1 MGTGIVDD
9 QHIAHIDLGQHTVNG
24 KLIIVLAQT
33 ADHIVFMVA
42 GGVLFAQHGDVV
54 VGTVHGRA
62 HQVGS
67 AGIQADILFINVL
80 FVDGC
85 GNQAAIRSQHKA
97 PHLGKDGNVAHT
109 GGHQDLLKLF
119 ADTLAN
125 GQDIIGAL
133 LRLVGNANAAGQV
146 DELDVCTG
154 LLVQTHSQVEQ
165 DTGQFRVIIIGNG
178 IAGQESMDAE
188 VLCTQCHQAG
198 ISFGH
203 LLFGHAVLGIAGVI
217 HDAVAQVKG
226 SAGVKAAADRFGD
239 TCHILEEI
247 HMGQVVQVNVSAQVI
262 RLLHVLHRRF
272 VGGEHDIAAAEAT
285 GFAQQQ
291 FGVAGAVHAAA
302 FLFQDAQQVRVGG
315 CLNGKILLKT
325 FVPCKSFVDKACI
338 GADAFFVIKM
348 ERGRHIGNNFLCLL
362 KGDERFLFRH
372 NNTSFP
378 LVARRGTSPA
388 LFCTYRAYAARWG
401 VP

>member
-1 MGTGIVDD
+1 
-9 QHIAHIDLGQHTVNG
+9 
-24 KLIIVLAQT
+24 
-33 ADHIVFMVA
+33 
-42 GGVLFAQHGDVV
+42 
-54 VGTVHGRA
+54 
-62 HQVGS
+62 
-67 AGIQADILFINVL
+67 
-80 FVDGC
+80 
-85 GNQAAIRSQHKA
+85 
-97 PHLGKDGNVAHT
+97 
-109 GGHQDLLKLF
+109 
-119 ADTLAN
+119 
-125 GQDIIGAL
+125 
-133 LRLVGNANAAGQV
+133 
-146 DELDVCTG
+146 
-154 LLVQTHSQVEQ
+154 
-165 DTGQFRVIIIGNG
+165 
-178 IAGQESMDAE
+178 MDAE

-262 RLLHVLHRRF
+262 RLLHVLYRRF

-338 GADAFFVIKM
+338 GADAFFVIEM
-348 ERGRHIGNNFLCLL
+348 EGRGNIGGN
-362 KGDERFLFRH
+362 LFRLGKGNKRLFLRH
-372 NNTSFP
+372 DCISFP
-378 LVARRGTSPA
+378 FICFV
-388 LFCTYRAYAARWG
+388 
-401 VP
+401 